1 MEPLKR
7 RHVGGI
13 PDRIK
18 GVGPDAAPRLARRAL
33 GCQQLGGAGAIVAK
47 RVDPGQP
54 ATQHFMLK
62 PHRLAVRAGRED
74 MRENAAM
81 PVLAAAAMAK
91 RDRLA
96 EHQCRKRR
104 PRLFGKRPCLEIGA
118 TQWQLRRLD
127 AGEPH
132 LPPIAE
138 CQRVAIDDLDRL
150 RDAALVQ
157 RTNPAHGRRRGG
169 EQHKKERRRKK
180 GRGTPGAQHRE
191 CGTGGQAGCSAGGTL
206 ARKAMMAASV
216 RFLTPS
222 D

>member
-1 MEPLKR
+1 M
-7 RHVGGI
+7 
-13 PDRIK
+13 
-18 GVGPDAAPRLARRAL
+18 PRAGLARCAL

-62 PHRLAVRAGRED
+62 PHRLAVRFGRED

-118 TQWQLRRLD
+118 TQWRQLRRLD

-150 RDAALVQ
+150 GETPPSSSAQTPAPPAAAS
-157 RTNPAHGRRRGG
+157 RAASSTRRSVDGSRGS
-169 EQHKKERRRKK
+169 
-180 GRGTPGAQHRE
+180 GTPGAQHRE
-191 CGTGGQAGCSAGGTL
+191 CGTGGQAGVLSRHGTL

-216 RFLTPS
+216 QFLTPS